1 MRLFEMK
8 FLYVGKSEDVM
19 DLRYLLGN
27 RELLRK
33 HKRAFFASRGMPE
46 NNWLAIKQWA
56 DMLSPETDCIICGA
70 HSPVEKQLVGYI
82 LAKKVPFIWMVAE
95 YMPDSWPNEW
105 LVAAREQR
113 FLAVSYCDES
123 VHYVSAASAYARNGW
138 IATMAD
144 QIVVGY
150 CSAGGNISR
159 LLTNR
164 KDVIYLN
171 SVSNG
176 NTASV
181 KYEVTRLTTQN
192 GMLFFDIEKRKR
204 GGERLKVTQSK
215 RTSSGFVRAT
225 MFIEQNELRHY
236 IKEIQKIVAR
246 WRKRK

>member
-1 MRLFEMK
+1 ME
-8 FLYVGKSEDVM
+8 
-19 DLRYLLGN
+19 LRYLLGN

-33 HKRAFFASRGMPE
+33 HKSAFFASRGMPE
-46 NNWLAIKQWA
+46 NNWSAIKQWA
-56 DMLSPETDCIICGA
+56 DTLSPETDCIICGA

-82 LAKKVPFIWMVAE
+82 LAKRIPFIWMTAE
-95 YMPDSWPNEW
+95 YMPDGWPDEW
-105 LVAAREQR
+105 LVAARQQR

-150 CSAGGNISR
+150 CRTGGNISR
-159 LLTNR
+159 LLTDR

-171 SVSNG
+171 SVANA
-176 NTASV
+176 NTAPV
-181 KYEVTRLTTQN
+181 KYEAARLTTQN
-192 GMLFFDIEKRKR
+192 GMLFFDIEKQKR
-204 GGERLKVTQSK
+204 GVGGERLKVTQSK

-236 IKEIQKIVAR
+236 IKEIQKIAAR